1 MKRLILILIV
11 ALGVH
16 SITGQTEFDALR
28 YIQPDIN
35 GTARYTSMAGAFG
48 ALGADPS
55 AIKDNP
61 AGLGIYRSSE
71 ISGTFNSLTQNANSN
86 WMGNP
91 ASDGLYK
98 LGLNNFSFVLSSP
111 VSGSGN
117 SGLLRSNW
125 AFSYN
130 RIKDYNRNIKINGG
144 SNSKSSLTDYMG
156 YFTGNTN
163 GESLYETNTYDPY
176 DNTSVSWLSVIAA
189 NAGLMKEYIDS
200 ETNETLYW
208 TSFLDDGET
217 VSPSYYQYERGYMN
231 DYAMSWSGNF
241 HNRLFLGATV
251 NLYDINYRSDAEYTE
266 TFENGGNMSL
276 KNVMKVSGT
285 GVGMKLGAIYA
296 PLDYLRLGFALQT
309 PVVFKISDIHYADLN
324 YYYSANSN
332 GVIYTP
338 EGPDEYKVQS
348 PFVYHLSSSFI
359 FGKKGVI
366 GVEYVNSQNPGT
378 KLMNMNNN
386 TNGLGIA
393 NDSIRTLFNNQHT
406 LKIGGEY
413 RLNDNVSLRA
423 GYAYTGAATSSDL
436 GKEMNPNT
444 TRTDV
449 EYFIHNSTSYLT
461 AGVGYRESNWYIDLA
476 MMNKMVNES
485 FSPYNSKKLAS
496 NLHVNPASLTNLN
509 LNIVATIGFKL

>member
-1 MKRLILILIV
+1 MKRIILILFV
-11 ALGVH
+11 ATSVH

-71 ISGTFNSLTQNANSN
+71 ISGSFSSLTQNATSN
-86 WMGNP
+86 WMSNP

-98 LGLNNFSFVLSSP
+98 LGVNNFTFVLSSP

-125 AFSYN
+125 SFSYN
-130 RIKDYNRNIKINGG
+130 RIKDFNRNVKINGG
-144 SNSKSSLTDYMG
+144 YNSKSSVTDYMG

-163 GESLYETNTYDPY
+163 GESLYETNTYNPY
-176 DNTSVSWLSVIAA
+176 NNTSVSWLSVIAA
-189 NAGLMKEYIDS
+189 NSGLVKEYIDS
-200 ETNETLYW
+200 QTNNTLYW

-217 VSPSYYQYERGYMN
+217 VAPSYYLNERGYLN
-231 DYAMSWSGNF
+231 DYAFSWSGNF
-241 HNRLFLGATV
+241 QNRLFLGATV
-251 NLYDINYRSDAEYTE
+251 NLYDINYRSDTEYAES
-266 TFENGGNMSL
+266 FEKGGNISL
-276 KNVMKVSGT
+276 KNVLKLTGSGI
-285 GVGMKLGAIYA
+285 GLKLGTIYA
-296 PLDYLRLGFALQT
+296 PLDHIRFGFAIQT
-309 PVVFKISDIHYADLN
+309 PVIFKINDIHYADLN
-324 YYYSANSN
+324 YYFTSSSN

-338 EGPDEYKVQS
+338 EGTDEYKVQS
-348 PFVYHLSSSFI
+348 PLVFNVSSSYI

-366 GVEYVNSQNPGT
+366 GVEYVNSQNAGT
-378 KLMNMNNN
+378 RLMNFENN
-386 TNGLGIA
+386 TNGLGAA
-393 NDSIRTLFNNQHT
+393 NDSISALFNSQHT

-413 RLNDNVSLRA
+413 KVNDNFSLRA
-423 GYAYTGAATSSDL
+423 GYAFTSAATSKNL
-436 GKEMNPNT
+436 GKEMNVNT

-449 EYFIHNSTSYLT
+449 EYFIHNGTNYLT
-461 AGVGYRESNWYIDLA
+461 AGFGYRESKWYVDLA
-476 MMNKMVNES
+476 IMNKIVNES
-485 FSPYNSKKLAS
+485 FSPYNSGKLGS
-496 NLHVNPASLTNLN
+496 NLQVNPASILNSN